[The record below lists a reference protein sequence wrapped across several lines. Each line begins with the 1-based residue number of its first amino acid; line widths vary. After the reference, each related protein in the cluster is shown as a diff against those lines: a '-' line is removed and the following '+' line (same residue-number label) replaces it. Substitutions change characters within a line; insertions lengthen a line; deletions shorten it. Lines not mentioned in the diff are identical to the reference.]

1 MPDTPGTSLDEMKKT
16 VLDIEDIQKRAPIFK
31 SRLGA
36 YFLKKIFRWI
46 DIDKV
51 NRIHE
56 KYFHLRGAAY
66 TSAMIND
73 PMMDVRY
80 KLHNREVL
88 EQLPEGA
95 FITVSNHP
103 IGSLDGIILIDIFA
117 SIRPDFRVMV
127 NEILAHITAM
137 GDNFVS
143 VVPKTG
149 DNQSSNSQNING
161 IRASLTQIRNGHP
174 MGFFPAG
181 AMSFYDRKRK
191 AVRDLPWTHSVIRLI
206 RKAGVPVIPVYFD
219 CINSKFFYRLGQI
232 NWKIRILRVA
242 IEAFNKKGQTLH
254 VYLGNPISTEKI
266 KTYTNDDDLATFL
279 YDTTYGT
286 F

>member
-1 MPDTPGTSLDEMKKT
+1 MKKI
-16 VLDIEDIQKRAPIFK
+16 VLDIEDIQKRAPILK

-36 YFLKKIFRWI
+36 YIIKKVFRLI
-46 DIDKV
+46 DMDKV

-56 KYFHLRGAAY
+56 NHYHLRGSAF
-66 TSAMIND
+66 TSAMLND
-73 PMMDVRY
+73 PMMNVSY
-80 KLHNREVL
+80 EVHNREIL
-88 EQLPEGA
+88 EQLPEGS

-127 NEILAHITAM
+127 NEFLAHITAM
-137 GDNFVS
+137 EDNFVS

-149 DNQSSNSQNING
+149 ENQDHNSQNING

-181 AMSFYDRKRK
+181 AMSFYDKKIK

-206 RKAGVPVIPVYFD
+206 RKAGVPVIPIYFD

-232 NWKIRILRVA
+232 SWKIRLLRVP

-254 VYLGNPISTEKI
+254 VFLGKPIPPAKI
-266 KTYTNDDDLATFL
+266 KSFANDDDLAAFL
-279 YDTTYGT
+279 YDTTYST